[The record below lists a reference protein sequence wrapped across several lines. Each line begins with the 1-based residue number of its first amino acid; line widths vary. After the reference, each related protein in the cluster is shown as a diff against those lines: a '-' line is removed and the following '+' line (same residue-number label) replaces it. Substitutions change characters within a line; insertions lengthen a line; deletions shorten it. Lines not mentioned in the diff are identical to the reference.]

1 MQALADQ
8 FQRIR
13 DPKLLV
19 LLSQGIDPTLY
30 WLGSDTKLAGVSET
44 NLIVKGEQY
53 TGLHKL
59 FEKPLQQLADSG
71 TMSLFVNLDDQ
82 ARRQRVN
89 DASMEHMARASGGL
103 YLGGVDPA
111 PLSERFAGST
121 SAYYEAGFYLNDQNQ
136 KPSRGK
142 VEVVVNR
149 PGVHTWSA
157 GAIRTRET
165 WRALSEEARKLLIVD
180 LIEGEARSRKPV
192 RLTLENLPGNVKGGK
207 TAAG

>member
-89 DASMEHMARASGGL
+89 DASKIGRASCR
-103 YLGGVDPA
+103 
-111 PLSERFAGST
+111 ER
-121 SAYYEAGFYLNDQNQ
+121 
-136 KPSRGK
+136 
-142 VEVVVNR
+142 V
-149 PGVHTWSA
+149 
-157 GAIRTRET
+157 
-165 WRALSEEARKLLIVD
+165 
-180 LIEGEARSRKPV
+180 
-192 RLTLENLPGNVKGGK
+192 
-207 TAAG
+207 